1 MDYLL
6 NVLTAYERGRKMSKL
21 GFDVDFDVARDNL
34 AIYYGRLGRTI
45 ALLEERPDANQNEL
59 DAYRK
64 EFSKVGPELMNMMPE
79 DQALINRA
87 LYIYPQ
93 VSHHLMETYLT

>member
-1 MDYLL
+1 
-6 NVLTAYERGRKMSKL
+6 MSKL

-34 AIYYGRLGRTI
+34 AIYNGRLMRTI
-45 ALLEERPDANQNEL
+45 IELEKKPDANPNEL
-59 DAYRK
+59 EAYRK
-64 EFSKVGPELMNMMPE
+64 EFARVDSELSNMMPE
-79 DQALINRA
+79 DQDLINRA